1 MAKPQASEYPAY
13 FGTYINQVA
22 EEDLTEAFRNQF
34 KQLEKFLHSVNESK
48 ADHSYATGK
57 WTLKELLQHVIDG
70 ERIFTYRALS
80 FARKETTSLPSFDE
94 NLYAENS
101 TANSRSWKSL
111 SNELINVRRSTEDLY
126 NSFTE
131 EMLQQKGTANNNT
144 ISVLSLGYTIIGH
157 VTHHIKIAEQRY
169 LAD

>member
-13 FGTYINQVA
+13 FHTYISQVA
-22 EEDLTEAFRNQF
+22 EENLYEAFKNQF
-34 KQLEKFLHSVNESK
+34 KQLELFLHSVNESQ
-48 ADHSYATGK
+48 ADHSYAPGK

-70 ERIFTYRALS
+70 ERIFTYRALA

-101 TANSRSWKSL
+101 KANVRSWKSL
-111 SNELINVRRSTEDLY
+111 SNEFINVRRSTEDLY

-131 EMLQQKGTANNNT
+131 EMMQAKGTANNNT
-144 ISVLSLGYTIIGH
+144 ISVLGLGYTIIGH
-157 VTHHIKIAEQRY
+157 VTHHIKIAEERY
-169 LAD
+169 LAS

>member
-22 EEDLTEAFRNQF
+22 EDDLNEAFRNQF
-34 KQLEKFLHSVNESK
+34 KQLETFLHSVDESK
-48 ADHSYATGK
+48 ANHAYGEGK

-70 ERIFTYRALS
+70 ERIFTYRALA
-80 FARKETTSLPSFDE
+80 FARKEITSLPSFDE

-101 TANSRSWKSL
+101 NANSRSWKSL
-111 SNELINVRRSTEDLY
+111 SNEIINVRRSTEDLY
-126 NSFTE
+126 NSFTD
-131 EMLQQKGTANNNT
+131 EMLQLKGTANSNT

-157 VTHHIKIAEQRY
+157 VTHHIKIARERY
-169 LAD
+169 MVS

>member
-1 MAKPQASEYPAY
+1 MAKPQPSEYPAY
-13 FGTYINQVA
+13 FATYINQVA
-22 EEDLTEAFRNQF
+22 EEDLPEAFRNQL
-34 KQLEKFLHSVNESK
+34 KQLQQFLHSVDEAK
-48 ADHSYATGK
+48 ADHAYAVGK

-94 NLYAENS
+94 NIYAQNS
-101 TANSRSWKSL
+101 NSNSRSWKSL

-131 EMLQQKGTANNNT
+131 DMLQQKGNANNNT
-144 ISVLSLGYTIIGH
+144 ISVLSLGFTIIGH